1 MSLKILSIT
10 VLLFMGS
17 LVSSAASLE
26 KRWRGLVIEVCCYFA
41 KPYTDQ
47 PIVECIKQKPT
58 GDCYSDNFAVK
69 EESGNWQCIK
79 SDSLWMKQQIQ
90 QGKVSCSEEPVY

>member
-17 LVSSAASLE
+17 LVSSADGKNAP
-26 KRWRGLVIEVCCYFA
+26 RGGLVIEVCCYLA
-41 KPYTDQ
+41 RPYFRK
-47 PIVECIKQKPT
+47 PIVECIKQIPT
-58 GDCYSDNFAVK
+58 GNCYSDNFAVK
-69 EESGNWQCIK
+69 DESGDWHCVT